1 MPENQFTSAEQ
12 SELFTF
18 TEGEKGNVDKALEV
32 LNTGTKDEVLIQLV
46 QKFES
51 VFVSIEDQGNL
62 LEDKID
68 EHLNPEEEKEA
79 QADYDREVNPRP
91 PPVPPVPGMPMTSD
105 SDYIYQVLHCTY
117 IHGQP
122 YMLPRPLSYFITLLC
137 GLTII
142 SLSHF
147 LSSLSLPARPEVPAA
162 GRWGSRRDW

>member
-1 MPENQFTSAEQ
+1 MSSVSALAARVVDAQMPENQFTSAEQ

-32 LNTGTKDEVLIQLV
+32 LNTGTKDEVLVQLV

-51 VFVSIEDQGNL
+51 IFVSIEDQGNL

-91 PPVPPVPGMPMTSD
+91 PPVPVMPPTSD
-105 SDYIYQVLHCTY
+105 SDYIYQVQHCTY
-117 IHGQP
+117 T
-122 YMLPRPLSYFITLLC
+122 Y
-137 GLTII
+137 
-142 SLSHF
+142 
-147 LSSLSLPARPEVPAA
+147 
-162 GRWGSRRDW
+162 